1 MPESRTNYL
10 LVAAV
15 SSAVT
20 ALLLLGAGFLYLEQ
34 AVGQLQ
40 PSQQLRPIL
49 LNQTLDQEAVVTAI
63 FNDVKDSV
71 VHITSVTLERDFFM
85 RPIPREGTGSGF
97 IISDEGYI
105 LTNNHVIKDAS
116 ELRVTL
122 ANGETL
128 KASLIG
134 ADPLSDTAVIKIN
147 SKGKL
152 KAVTLG
158 DSENLRPGQLAI
170 AIGNPY
176 RLDNTITIGVISALN
191 RTLETEG
198 NFVIHGV
205 IQTDAA
211 INPGNSG
218 GPLLNSGGEVIGI
231 NTAILAPTRGGG
243 NVGIGF
249 AIPINT
255 AKKVAGDLIEKGKVV
270 RPWMGITGTT
280 ITEQLAETWGTGVK
294 NGVLI
299 IEVIKGGPSEKAGLK
314 GTVSQPG
321 SPDFVLGDVII
332 ELAGVEINTMN
343 DLIETILKQEVG
355 KTVNVR
361 YIREGKNLTTKV
373 ILMERP
379 ENL

>member
-1 MPESRTNYL
+1 MPEPRINYL
-10 LVAAV
+10 LTAV
-15 SSAVT
+15 ISST
-20 ALLLLGAGFLYLEQ
+20 ITGLLILGVGFVYLEQ
-34 AVGQLQ
+34 TLSQLQ
-40 PSQQLRPIL
+40 PAQEGGVIL

-71 VHITSVTLERDFFM
+71 VHITSVTVERDFFM

-97 IISDEGYI
+97 IISEEGYI
-105 LTNNHVIKDAS
+105 LTNNHVIKDAR

-122 ANGETL
+122 ANGATL
-128 KASLIG
+128 EAELVG

-147 SKGKL
+147 SKSKL
-152 KAVTLG
+152 KAIKLG
-158 DSENLRPGQLAI
+158 DSNQLRPGQLAI

-191 RTLETEG
+191 RTLETEE

-218 GPLLNSGGEVIGI
+218 GPLLNSRGEVVGV
-231 NTAILAPTRGGG
+231 NTAIFSPIRGSI
-243 NVGIGF
+243 GIGF

-255 AKKVAGDLIEKGKVV
+255 AKKVASDLIEKGKVV

-280 ITEQLAETWGTGVK
+280 VTEQIAETWGTGVSK
-294 NGVLI
+294 GVLI
-299 IEVIKGGPSEKAGLK
+299 IEVVQGGPAEKAGFR
-314 GTVSQPG
+314 GTVSRPG
-321 SPDFVLGDVII
+321 QEDFRLGDIII

-343 DLIETILKQEVG
+343 DLIQTILEQEVG
-355 KTVNVR
+355 KTVEVK
-361 YIREGKNLTTKV
+361 YIRDGKTLTTEV
-373 ILMERP
+373 ILGERP
-379 ENL
+379 GNV